1 MEWFE
6 RSIQA
11 GIKDEVKI
19 MAYNKDADLKTR
31 KGFESHF
38 GKFFDEVMDTDECL
52 YAINKTHA
60 SSYSTW
66 NVELWLN
73 EYHFGR
79 KLAEALASRI
89 TTHDEDKEFTLSDFK
104 DVLSE
109 KFDEF
114 IYNLYDELTMYED
127 GKEDAICE
135 AVEDM
140 LKY

>member
-31 KGFESHF
+31 RGFESHF
-38 GKFFDEVMDTDECL
+38 GKFF
-52 YAINKTHA
+52 
-60 SSYSTW
+60 
-66 NVELWLN
+66 
-73 EYHFGR
+73 
-79 KLAEALASRI
+79 
-89 TTHDEDKEFTLSDFK
+89 DEDKEFTLSDFK

-114 IYNLYDELTMYED
+114 IYNLYDELPMYEE